1 MKYRTTAP
9 IAAVLLA
16 LAPMI
21 SVYFTHSFI
30 LHLVA
35 CIWGILVGV
44 AYVQLMK
51 RQHGKER
58 KRLMDSFQQTA
69 TATLGHHRHD
79 WMNDLQIL
87 YGYIQLG
94 KHDKLVQCVERI
106 KERMNTESSI
116 SKLGIPALVF
126 YLQSFREVNKSVH
139 LDVEIEEGLQ
149 LGGLLDEE
157 QAEELTE
164 AIMDTVRAFQFAGR
178 ASWGEILELKM
189 SMFTEGREVV
199 VMFEQD
205 GNYGNAEMLRQRIEE
220 TVQGKR
226 VRAEQTEAMQ
236 TSFELRIPC

>member
-1 MKYRTTAP
+1 MKYRKMAP
-9 IAAVLLA
+9 YAAVLLA

-21 SVYFTHSFI
+21 SVYFAHSLI
-30 LHLVA
+30 LHLLA
-35 CIWGILVGV
+35 CIWGFLVGLL
-44 AYVQLMK
+44 YYQYMK
-51 RQHGKER
+51 RQNEKER
-58 KRLMDSFQQTA
+58 KRLLDSFQRTA

-94 KHDKLVQCVERI
+94 KHDKLVHCVERI

-126 YLQSFREVNKSVH
+126 YLQSFREVNGSVH

-149 LGGLLDEE
+149 LGDLLDDG
-157 QAEELTE
+157 QAEELTD
-164 AIMDTVRAFQFAGR
+164 AIMDTIRAYQFTGR
-178 ASWGEILELKM
+178 SSWGEILELKM
-189 SMFTEGREVV
+189 SMYTEDREVV

-205 GNYGNAEMLRQRIEE
+205 GNCGNAEMLRQRIEE

-226 VRAEQTEAMQ
+226 IKAGLTGSPQS
-236 TSFELRIPC
+236 SFELRIPC